1 MFRSFSSALFI
12 WQIKGSYVAS
22 DIDTTAAAGSKSNDS
37 GVEDKPFFSLSQFT
51 TMFNEGV
58 TYLRS
63 KPWAPFVF
71 FKACAALI
79 FGAADV
85 LNDSFSERGDEN
97 SATADIVMEGSSHR
111 LGMLFGFVGIGCF
124 IGPAVIDRFTHM
136 DQVGSLERACCWS
149 FVLMGIGCYGL
160 SQAKGFLWICVFTS
174 VRSAGSSIVW
184 IYSSLILQKFSTS
197 SMLGRVMAIDYAL
210 ATLSEAFS
218 AMCAGVLQDEV
229 GLSAEQ
235 VSFLE
240 TLVAVGTLAAWI
252 IYLAVVRV

>member
-1 MFRSFSSALFI
+1 MHTSFHRSPKNRWFTYVASLSAIEQIHASHNTTSRTSISILVSLRLLPSALFTSVGGVLADSYDRRTI
-12 WQIKGSYVAS
+12 LWILDLLGSLVALLFLLAYHLKSIAAFYVA
-22 DIDTTAAAGSKSNDS
+22 TALQMTVAA
-37 GVEDKPFFSLSQFT
+37 
-51 TMFNEGV
+51 
-58 TYLRS
+58 R
-63 KPWAPFVF
+63 
-71 FKACAALI
+71 
-79 FGAADV
+79 
-85 LNDSFSERGDEN
+85 
-97 SATADIVMEGSSHR
+97 
-111 LGMLFGFVGIGCF
+111 CF

-136 DQVGSLERACCWS
+136 DQVGLLERACCWS

-218 AMCAGVLQDEV
+218 AMCAGVFQDEV

-240 TLVAVGTLAAWI
+240 TLNWDQHVAFWCSCRG
-252 IYLAVVRV
+252 